1 MTGTAFDEWV
11 DDARAVSIA
20 VPVERRSVSLKSSG
34 GERVGPCPVCGGK
47 DRFSINLT
55 KGVFHC
61 RGSGAGGDVIALT
74 QYLEGCEF
82 RVACEILTGRPPP
95 DRHQG
100 ETAEAKAAR
109 EAAWRGSANREGAGG
124 GGQGTHQGPLP

>member
-55 KGVFHC
+55 KGC
-61 RGSGAGGDVIALT
+61 STAGARAPV
-74 QYLEGCEF
+74 
-82 RVACEILTGRPPP
+82 
-95 DRHQG
+95 
-100 ETAEAKAAR
+100 
-109 EAAWRGSANREGAGG
+109 
-124 GGQGTHQGPLP
+124 GT